1 MHRFAFC
8 FWTSFIFEVIVQG
21 FFCSFFFSSCVLRN
35 FVFLCMHGF
44 VDTIDM
50 CVFLSMYIQWDLQFC
65 CIDKHLCTYMCM
77 CSGGFRLI
85 FCCFLI
91 YSVLHLFFCFC
102 FASYCCNCIAVS
114 VHVCLWE
121 KTLPLSFVR
130 PIAIHVSTCTG
141 CIGFL
146 ISCLDIPQAWRKAS
160 RNVSAL
166 LLAEACLVS
175 AHSLT
180 CCIPCVPRVVSLRR
194 FGNWPVG
201 RGSQLHGRGSLAPN
215 VCVILVRAVV
225 LVKFKK
231 KPLSIPG
238 WWWDSPICGWNSS
251 CNSMQKA
258 QQACSSS
265 LCVAHMQ
272 VHCSVHGSLSLCS
285 YYIIFLLIL
294 YKRNISCHYFPSTTS
309 PSDLLSSTS
318 QRCLEPSS
326 RSLFSEGWFL
336 GWHALWDVH
345 EKLPEGHI
353 SCVF

>member
-1 MHRFAFC
+1 MFLFFFVLLTEEFRFPVHAWVCRYYTYVRVFVNVHTMRFAILLHRQAFMY
-8 FWTSFIFEVIVQG
+8 IHVHVLRG
-21 FFCSFFFSSCVLRN
+21 FQTYILLFSNLFSSA
-35 FVFLCMHGF
+35 
-44 VDTIDM
+44 
-50 CVFLSMYIQWDLQFC
+50 S
-65 CIDKHLCTYMCM
+65 
-77 CSGGFRLI
+77 
-85 FCCFLI
+85 
-91 YSVLHLFFCFC
+91 FFCFC

-114 VHVCLWE
+114 VYVCLWE

-130 PIAIHVSTCTG
+130 PIAIHVSTCAG

-160 RNVSAL
+160 HNVSTL

-201 RGSQLHGRGSLAPN
+201 RGSQLHGRGLLAPN

-272 VHCSVHGSLSLCS
+272 VHCSVHGGLSL
-285 YYIIFLLIL
+285 YY
-294 YKRNISCHYFPSTTS
+294 
-309 PSDLLSSTS
+309 
-318 QRCLEPSS
+318 
-326 RSLFSEGWFL
+326 
-336 GWHALWDVH
+336 
-345 EKLPEGHI
+345 
-353 SCVF
+353 

>member
-194 FGNWPVG
+194 FGNWLVG

-231 KPLSIPG
+231 TLEHTRVVVRLPYMRLEQLLQFYAEGTTS
-238 WWWDSPICGWNSS
+238 
-251 CNSMQKA
+251 
-258 QQACSSS
+258 
-265 LCVAHMQ
+265 
-272 VHCSVHGSLSLCS
+272 
-285 YYIIFLLIL
+285 LLIVFV
-294 YKRNISCHYFPSTTS
+294 RSTHAS
-309 PSDLLSSTS
+309 P
-318 QRCLEPSS
+318 
-326 RSLFSEGWFL
+326 LFCAWQS
-336 GWHALWDVH
+336 
-345 EKLPEGHI
+345 
-353 SCVF
+353 